1 MKKPKQEKLIEG
13 MKGIKDKAEAV
24 SKSKKVLNAI
34 EQMIKA
40 KGIDLAEIGAIK
52 KVSIYQQVTKDAEGE
67 FQVHD
72 LQAIQFSPA
81 WESGP
86 EWELPKPGPVVQI
99 QKSEVKPKVNK
110 GMKTAVI
117 VPDIQIGYFRNQE
130 GALVA
135 THDERAISIA
145 MGIIRDIRPDQI
157 ILLGDNLDL
166 PEFGKYRLSPAFAFT
181 TQASI
186 DRATT
191 LCAELRQLAPK
202 AKIVWLAGNHEERL
216 TNYILDNAKAA
227 FGIMKGN
234 TPKAWPDM
242 SVPSLCR
249 MEEYGVQFESGYPA
263 GHYLINKQLACI
275 HGNRVRSRGST
286 AHIYLNEQKLSI
298 IYGHIH
304 RIELAYRTRQDWDG
318 ARTIMAAS
326 PGTLARIDGAV
337 PSTKGGVDAWGRPKT
352 VVEDWQQGVGLVT
365 YEDTGKNMFTYEVA
379 TIYDGW
385 TLFRGVEYDARK
397 IKVPSLTVVPP
408 DRQVLG
414 TNTI

>member
-1 MKKPKQEKLIEG
+1 MEIKKTNSERLSAGVKRMKE
-13 MKGIKDKAEAV
+13 KAENEV
-24 SKSKKVLNAI
+24 KSKKVLNAI
-34 EQMIKA
+34 EQMIRA
-40 KGIDLAEIGAIK
+40 KGIDLADIGSIK

-81 WESGP
+81 WEEGP
-86 EWELPKPGPVVQI
+86 KWELPKPGPSVQI
-99 QKSEVKPKVNK
+99 QKSTVKPIVKT
-110 GMKTAVI
+110 GGKTAII
-117 VPDIQIGYFRNQE
+117 VPDIQIGYFRNE
-130 GALVA
+130 DGELVA
-135 THDERAISIA
+135 THDERAIAIA
-145 MGIIRDIRPDQI
+145 MAMVRDIQPTQI

-166 PEFGKYRLSPAFAFT
+166 PEFGKYRLSPAFALT
-181 TQASI
+181 TQASV

-191 LCAELRQLAPK
+191 LCAELRQAAPK

-227 FGIMKGN
+227 FGITKGN

-249 MEEYGVQFESGYPA
+249 MEEYGINFESGYPA
-263 GHYLINKQLACI
+263 GYYLVNKQLACI

-286 AHIYLNEQKLSI
+286 AHIYLNEQKMSV

-304 RIELAYRTRQDWDG
+304 RIELAYRTRRDWDG

-365 YEDTGKNMFTYEVA
+365 YEDTGKDLFTYEVA

-385 TLFRGVEYDARK
+385 TRFRGVEYDARK
-397 IKVPSLTVVPP
+397 VKFPVVK
-408 DRQVLG
+408 
-414 TNTI
+414 

>member
-1 MKKPKQEKLIEG
+1 VEIKKTDSERLSAGVKRMKE
-13 MKGIKDKAEAV
+13 KAENEV
-24 SKSKKVLNAI
+24 KSKKVLNAI
-34 EQMIKA
+34 EQMIRA
-40 KGIDLAEIGAIK
+40 KGIDLADIGSIK
-52 KVSIYQQVTKDAEGE
+52 KVSIYQQVTKDAEGD

-81 WESGP
+81 WEEGP
-86 EWELPKPGPVVQI
+86 KWELPKPGPSVQI
-99 QKSEVKPKVNK
+99 QKSTVKPIVKT
-110 GMKTAVI
+110 GGKTAII
-117 VPDIQIGYFRNQE
+117 VPDIQIGYFRNE
-130 GALVA
+130 DGELVA
-135 THDERAISIA
+135 THDERAIAIA
-145 MGIIRDIRPDQI
+145 MAMVRDIQPTQI

-166 PEFGKYRLSPAFAFT
+166 PEFGKYRLSPAFALT
-181 TQASI
+181 TQASV

-191 LCAELRQLAPK
+191 LCAELRQAAPK

-227 FGIMKGN
+227 FGITKGN

-249 MEEYGVQFESGYPA
+249 MEEYGINFESGYPA
-263 GHYLINKQLACI
+263 GYYLVNKQLACI
-275 HGNRVRSRGST
+275 HGNRVRSKGST
-286 AHIYLNEQKLSI
+286 AHIYLNEQKMSV

-304 RIELAYRTRQDWDG
+304 RIELAYRTRRDWDG

-365 YEDTGKNMFTYEVA
+365 YEDTGKDLFTYEVA

-385 TLFRGVEYDARK
+385 TRFRGVEYDARK
-397 IKVPSLTVVPP
+397 VKFPVVK
-408 DRQVLG
+408 
-414 TNTI
+414 

>member
-1 MKKPKQEKLIEG
+1 MEIKKSNSERLASGVKKMKEKSENT
-13 MKGIKDKAEAV
+13 V
-24 SKSKKVLNAI
+24 KSKKVLNAI
-34 EQMIKA
+34 EEMIRA
-40 KGIDLAEIGAIK
+40 KGIDLAEIGAVK

-81 WESGP
+81 WETGP
-86 EWELPKPGPVVQI
+86 QWELPKPGPSVQI
-99 QKSEVKPKVNK
+99 QKSTVKPILKTNA
-110 GMKTAVI
+110 KTAVI
-117 VPDIQIGYFRNQE
+117 VPDIQIGYFRDEN
-130 GALVA
+130 GSLVP
-135 THDERAISIA
+135 THDEKAIAIA
-145 MGIIRDIRPDQI
+145 MSMIRDIQPTQI
-157 ILLGDNLDL
+157 VLLGDNLDL
-166 PEFGKYRLSPAFAFT
+166 PEFGKYRLSPAFALT

-191 LCAELRQLAPK
+191 LCAELREAAPK
-202 AKIVWLAGNHEERL
+202 SKIVWLAGNHEERL

-227 FGIMKGN
+227 FGITKGN

-242 SVPSLCR
+242 SIPSLCR
-249 MEEYGVQFESGYPA
+249 MEEYGVEFESGYPA
-263 GHYLINKQLACI
+263 GRYLINKQLACI

-286 AHIYLNEQKLSI
+286 AHIYLNEQKMSV

-304 RIELAYRTRQDWDG
+304 RIELAYRTRHDWDG

-365 YEDTGKNMFTYEVA
+365 YEDTGKNLFTYEVA

-385 TLFRGVEYDARK
+385 TRFRGVEYDARK
-397 IKVPSLTVVPP
+397 VKAPTVK
-408 DRQVLG
+408 
-414 TNTI
+414 

>member
-1 MKKPKQEKLIEG
+1 MKKQKPTDPKLANG
-13 MKGIKDKAEAV
+13 MKRMKEKSESAA
-24 SKSKKVLNAI
+24 KSKRVLNAI
-34 EQMIKA
+34 EEMIRS
-40 KGIDLAEIGAIK
+40 KGIDIAEIGSVK

-72 LQAIQFSPA
+72 LQAIQFSPS
-81 WESGP
+81 WETGP
-86 EWELPKPGPVVQI
+86 EWELPKPGPTVQI
-99 QKSEVKPKVNK
+99 QKSVVKPIHKSAA
-110 GMKTAVI
+110 KTAVI
-117 VPDIQIGYFRNQE
+117 VPDIQIGYFRDADGN
-130 GALVA
+130 LVA
-135 THDERAISIA
+135 THDECAIAIVMA
-145 MGIIRDIRPDQI
+145 IIRDTQPDQI

-166 PEFGKYRLSPAFAFT
+166 PEFGKYRLSPAFALT

-191 LCAELRQLAPK
+191 LCAEMRQAAPK

-227 FGIMKGN
+227 FGITKGN

-249 MEEYGVQFESGYPA
+249 MEEYGIHFESGYPA
-263 GHYLINKQLACI
+263 GYYLVNKQLACI

-286 AHIYLNEQKLSI
+286 AHIYLNEQKLSV

-352 VVEDWQQGVGLVT
+352 VVEDWQQGVGFVT
-365 YEDTGKNMFTYEVA
+365 YEETGKNLFTYEVA
-379 TIYDGW
+379 AIYDGW
-385 TLFRGVEYDARK
+385 TRFRGVEYDAKK
-397 IKVPSLTVVPP
+397 IKAPTLKEVS
-408 DRQVLG
+408 
-414 TNTI
+414 

>member
-1 MKKPKQEKLIEG
+1 VEIKKTNSERLSAGVKRMKE
-13 MKGIKDKAEAV
+13 KAENEV
-24 SKSKKVLNAI
+24 KSKKVLNAI
-34 EQMIKA
+34 EQMIRA
-40 KGIDLAEIGAIK
+40 KGIDLADIGSIK

-81 WESGP
+81 WEEGP
-86 EWELPKPGPVVQI
+86 KWELPKPGPSVQI
-99 QKSEVKPKVNK
+99 QKSTVKPIVKT
-110 GMKTAVI
+110 GGKTAII
-117 VPDIQIGYFRNQE
+117 VPDIQIGYFRNE
-130 GALVA
+130 DGELVA
-135 THDERAISIA
+135 THDERAIAIA
-145 MGIIRDIRPDQI
+145 MAMVRDIQPTQI

-166 PEFGKYRLSPAFAFT
+166 PEFGKYRLSPAFALT
-181 TQASI
+181 TQASV

-191 LCAELRQLAPK
+191 LCAELRQAAPK

-227 FGIMKGN
+227 FGITKGN

-249 MEEYGVQFESGYPA
+249 MEEYGINFESGYPA
-263 GHYLINKQLACI
+263 GYYLVNKQLACI

-286 AHIYLNEQKLSI
+286 AHIYLNEQKMSV

-304 RIELAYRTRQDWDG
+304 RIELAYRTRRDWDG

-365 YEDTGKNMFTYEVA
+365 YEDTGKDLFTYEVA

-385 TLFRGVEYDARK
+385 TRFRGVEYDARK
-397 IKVPSLTVVPP
+397 VKFPVVK
-408 DRQVLG
+408 
-414 TNTI
+414 

>member
-1 MKKPKQEKLIEG
+1 MEIKKSNSERLASGVKKMKEKSEN
-13 MKGIKDKAEAV
+13 AV
-24 SKSKKVLNAI
+24 KSKKVLNAI
-34 EQMIKA
+34 EEMIRA
-40 KGIDLAEIGAIK
+40 KGIDLAEIGAVK

-81 WESGP
+81 WETGP
-86 EWELPKPGPVVQI
+86 QWELPKPGPSVQI
-99 QKSEVKPKVNK
+99 QKSTVKPILKTNA
-110 GMKTAVI
+110 KTAVI
-117 VPDIQIGYFRNQE
+117 VPDIQIGYFRDEN
-130 GALVA
+130 GSLVP
-135 THDERAISIA
+135 THDEKAIAIA
-145 MGIIRDIRPDQI
+145 MAMIRDIQPTQI
-157 ILLGDNLDL
+157 VLLGDNLDL
-166 PEFGKYRLSPAFAFT
+166 PEFGKYRLSPAFALT

-191 LCAELRQLAPK
+191 LCAELREAAPK
-202 AKIVWLAGNHEERL
+202 SKIVWLAGNHEERL

-227 FGIMKGN
+227 FGITKGN

-242 SVPSLCR
+242 SIPSLCR
-249 MEEYGVQFESGYPA
+249 MEEYGVEFESGYPA
-263 GHYLINKQLACI
+263 GRYLINKQLACI

-286 AHIYLNEQKLSI
+286 AHIYLNEQKMSV

-304 RIELAYRTRQDWDG
+304 RIELAYRTRHDWDG

-365 YEDTGKNMFTYEVA
+365 YEDTGKNLFTYEVA

-385 TLFRGVEYDARK
+385 TRFRGVEYDARK
-397 IKVPSLTVVPP
+397 AKAPTVK
-408 DRQVLG
+408 
-414 TNTI
+414 

>member
-1 MKKPKQEKLIEG
+1 MEIKKTDSERLSAGVKRMKE
-13 MKGIKDKAEAV
+13 KAENEI
-24 SKSKKVLNAI
+24 KSKKVLNAI

-40 KGIDLAEIGAIK
+40 KGIDLADIGSIK

-81 WESGP
+81 WEEGP
-86 EWELPKPGPVVQI
+86 KWELPKPGPSVQI
-99 QKSEVKPKVNK
+99 QKSTVKPIVKT
-110 GMKTAVI
+110 GGKTAII
-117 VPDIQIGYFRNQE
+117 VPDIQIGYFRNE
-130 GALVA
+130 DGELVA
-135 THDERAISIA
+135 THDERAIAIA
-145 MGIIRDIRPDQI
+145 MAMVRDIQPTQI

-166 PEFGKYRLSPAFAFT
+166 PEFGKYRLSPAFALT
-181 TQASI
+181 TQASV

-191 LCAELRQLAPK
+191 LCAELRQAAPK

-227 FGIMKGN
+227 FGITKGN

-249 MEEYGVQFESGYPA
+249 MEEYGINFESGYPA
-263 GHYLINKQLACI
+263 GYYLVNKQLACI

-286 AHIYLNEQKLSI
+286 AHIYLNEQKMSV

-304 RIELAYRTRQDWDG
+304 RIELAYRTRRDWDG

-365 YEDTGKNMFTYEVA
+365 YEDTGKDLFTYEVA

-385 TLFRGVEYDARK
+385 TRFRGVEYDARK
-397 IKVPSLTVVPP
+397 VKFPVVK
-408 DRQVLG
+408 
-414 TNTI
+414 

>member
-1 MKKPKQEKLIEG
+1 MKKINEKNGEKLAASMGKLKES
-13 MKGIKDKAEAV
+13 AEHKRQ
-24 SKSKKVLNAI
+24 SKRVLNAI
-34 EQMIKA
+34 EQMIAA
-40 KGIDLAEIGAIK
+40 KGIDLAEIGNVN

-81 WESGP
+81 WETGP
-86 EWELPKPGPVVQI
+86 QWELPKPGPSVQI
-99 QKSEVKPKVNK
+99 QKSTVKPIHKTTA
-110 GMKTAVI
+110 KTAVI
-117 VPDIQIGYFRNQE
+117 VPDIQIGYFRNE
-130 GALVA
+130 DGELVP
-135 THDERAISIA
+135 THDERAIAIA
-145 MGIIRDIRPDQI
+145 MAMIRDIQPTQI
-157 ILLGDNLDL
+157 VLLGDNLDL
-166 PEFGKYRLSPAFAFT
+166 PEFGKYRLSPAFALT

-191 LCAELRQLAPK
+191 LCAEMREAAPK

-227 FGIMKGN
+227 FGITKGN
-234 TPKAWPDM
+234 TPKSWPDM

-249 MEEYGVQFESGYPA
+249 MEEYGIHFESGYPA
-263 GHYLINKQLACI
+263 GYYLINKQLACI
-275 HGNRVRSRGST
+275 HGTRVRSRGST
-286 AHIYLNEQKLSI
+286 AHIYLNEQKLSV

-352 VVEDWQQGVGLVT
+352 VIEDWQQGVGLVT
-365 YEDTGKNMFTYEVA
+365 YEDTGKNLFTYEVA

-385 TLFRGVEYDARK
+385 TRFRGTEYDGRNVKAPK
-397 IKVPSLTVVPP
+397 LK
-408 DRQVLG
+408 
-414 TNTI
+414 

>member
-1 MKKPKQEKLIEG
+1 MKKPGKNDHRLTE
-13 MKGIKDKAEAV
+13 GIKRMKEKSVDTT
-24 SKSKKVLNAI
+24 KSKKVLNAI
-34 EQMIKA
+34 EEMIRA
-40 KGIDLAEIGAIK
+40 KGIDLADIGAIK

-81 WESGP
+81 WEEGP
-86 EWELPKPGPVVQI
+86 KWELPKPGPSVQI
-99 QKSEVKPKVNK
+99 QKTDVKPKPNGGK
-110 GMKTAVI
+110 KTAVI
-117 VPDIQIGYFRNQE
+117 VPDIQIGYFRGEDGQ
-130 GALVA
+130 LVP
-135 THDERAISIA
+135 THDEKAIAIA
-145 MGIIRDIRPDQI
+145 MAMIRDIQPNQI
-157 ILLGDNLDL
+157 VLLGDNLDL
-166 PEFGKYRLSPAFAFT
+166 PEFGKYRLSPAFALT

-191 LCAELRQLAPK
+191 LCAELRSAAPK
-202 AKIVWLAGNHEERL
+202 SKIVWLAGNHEERL

-227 FGIMKGN
+227 FGITKGN

-242 SVPSLCR
+242 SIPSLCR
-249 MEEYGVQFESGYPA
+249 MDEYEIMFESGYPA
-263 GHYLINKQLACI
+263 GRYLINNQLACI

-286 AHIYLNEQKLSI
+286 AHIYLNEQKLSV

-304 RIELAYRTRQDWDG
+304 RIELAYRTRHDWDG

-365 YEDTGKNMFTYEVA
+365 YEDTGKNFFSYEVVA
-379 TIYDGW
+379 IYDGYAM
-385 TLFRGVEYDARK
+385 FRGKEYDARK
-397 IKVPSLTVVPP
+397 VKAPILKAAS
-408 DRQVLG
+408 
-414 TNTI
+414 

>member
-1 MKKPKQEKLIEG
+1 MTTKKKP
-13 MKGIKDKAEAV
+13 D
-24 SKSKKVLNAI
+24 SKKVVENMSKLKQNAEQKRQSKRVLNAI
-34 EQMIKA
+34 EQMIAA
-40 KGIDLAEIGAIK
+40 KGIDLAEIGNVN

-81 WESGP
+81 WETGP
-86 EWELPKPGPVVQI
+86 QWELPKPGPTVQI
-99 QKSEVKPKVNK
+99 QKSDVKPKPNN
-110 GMKTAVI
+110 GRKTAVI
-117 VPDIQIGYFRNQE
+117 VPDIQIGYFRNE
-130 GALVA
+130 NGELIP
-135 THDERAISIA
+135 THDERAIAIA
-145 MGIIRDIRPDQI
+145 MSMIRDIQPTQI
-157 ILLGDNLDL
+157 VMLGDNLDL
-166 PEFGKYRLSPAFAFT
+166 PEFGKYRLSPAFALT

-191 LCAELRQLAPK
+191 LCAELRQAAPK

-227 FGIMKGN
+227 FGITKGN

-242 SVPSLCR
+242 SIPSLCR

-263 GHYLINKQLACI
+263 GYYLINKQLACI

-286 AHIYLNEQKLSI
+286 AHIYLNEQKLSV

-304 RIELAYRTRQDWDG
+304 RIELAYRTRRDWDG

-365 YEDTGKNMFTYEVA
+365 YEDTGKNLFTYEVA

-385 TLFRGVEYDARK
+385 TMFRGQEYDARK
-397 IKVPSLTVVPP
+397 IKAPELK
-408 DRQVLG
+408 
-414 TNTI
+414 